1 MIFKVID
8 FIEILLVRKNK
19 LKIFIIQL
27 KGFKNMKKY
36 YFNVEERYDI
46 DLDDLGSQESLIF
59 VSNGELRLRNI
70 VKERWLMHER
80 MNNEVSEDKL
90 ALLYILEPLQE
101 DILETIVK
109 GRENLDRGIYTEIVS
124 VIHRRLEECYG
135 QRIGFLQRMYLIAD
149 NFRGAKEILADVG
162 SEEIVKILLN
172 DKEETVRYILNARLN
187 EERKW

>member
-90 ALLYILEPLQE
+90 ALLYILEPLQG
-101 DILETIVK
+101 DTLETIVK
-109 GRENLDRGIYTEIVS
+109 GRENLDRGMYTEIVS

-162 SEEIVKILLN
+162 TEEIVNILLN

>member
-90 ALLYILEPLQE
+90 ALLYILEPLQG
-101 DILETIVK
+101 DTLETIVK

-149 NFRGAKEILADVG
+149 NFRGAKEILADIG
-162 SEEIVKILLN
+162 SEEIVNILLN

>member
-90 ALLYILEPLQE
+90 ALLYILEPLQG
-101 DILETIVK
+101 DTLETIVK
-109 GRENLDRGIYTEIVS
+109 GRENLDRGMYTEIVS

-162 SEEIVKILLN
+162 PEEIVNILLN
-172 DKEETVRYILNARLN
+172 DKEETVRYILNSRLN

>member
-90 ALLYILEPLQE
+90 ALLYILEPLQG
-101 DILETIVK
+101 DTLETIVK

-162 SEEIVKILLN
+162 SEEIVNILLN

>member
-90 ALLYILEPLQE
+90 ALLYILEPLQG
-101 DILETIVK
+101 DTLETIVK

-162 SEEIVKILLN
+162 PEEIVNILLN

>member
-1 MIFKVID
+1 
-8 FIEILLVRKNK
+8 
-19 LKIFIIQL
+19 
-27 KGFKNMKKY
+27 MKKY

-90 ALLYILEPLQE
+90 ALLYILEPLQG

-109 GRENLDRGIYTEIVS
+109 GRENLDRGMYTEIVS
-124 VIHRRLEECYG
+124 VIHRRLEEFYG

-162 SEEIVKILLN
+162 SEEIVNILLN

>member
-46 DLDDLGSQESLIF
+46 DLDNLGSQESLIF

-90 ALLYILEPLQE
+90 ALLYILEPLQG
-101 DILETIVK
+101 DTLETIVK

-162 SEEIVKILLN
+162 PEEIVNILLN

>member
-1 MIFKVID
+1 MVFKVID

-27 KGFKNMKKY
+27 KRFKNMKKY

-46 DLDDLGSQESLIF
+46 DLDNLGSQESLIF

-90 ALLYILEPLQE
+90 ALLYILEPLQG
-101 DILETIVK
+101 DTLETIVK

-162 SEEIVKILLN
+162 PEEIVNILLN

>member
-90 ALLYILEPLQE
+90 ALLYILEPLQG
-101 DILETIVK
+101 DTLETIVK
-109 GRENLDRGIYTEIVS
+109 GRENLDRGMYTEIVS

-162 SEEIVKILLN
+162 TEEIVNILLN
-172 DKEETVRYILNARLN
+172 DKEETVRYILNSRLN

>member
-1 MIFKVID
+1 
-8 FIEILLVRKNK
+8 
-19 LKIFIIQL
+19 
-27 KGFKNMKKY
+27 MKKY

-46 DLDDLGSQESLIF
+46 DLDNLGSQESLIF

-90 ALLYILEPLQE
+90 ALLYILEPLQG
-101 DILETIVK
+101 DTLETIVK
-109 GRENLDRGIYTEIVS
+109 GRENLDRGMYTEIVS

-162 SEEIVKILLN
+162 TEEIVNILLN

-187 EERKW
+187 EERKR

>member
-90 ALLYILEPLQE
+90 ALLYILEPLQG
-101 DILETIVK
+101 DTLETIVK

-149 NFRGAKEILADVG
+149 NFRGAKDILADVG
-162 SEEIVKILLN
+162 TEEIVNILLN
-172 DKEETVRYILNARLN
+172 DKEETVRYILNARRN
-187 EERKW
+187 EQRKW